1 MQNQTARATLPVDF
15 VNKSTTHTTR
25 TSSESSVGGQIVM
38 IFIAVFAAMFLLN
51 AIYTIA
57 TGH

>member
-1 MQNQTARATLPVDF
+1 MQNQTTRVTLPVDF
-15 VNKSTTHTTR
+15 VNKSITR
-25 TSSESSVGGQIVM
+25 APRASSESSIGRQIVM

-51 AIYTIA
+51 AIYSIA